1 MARRKGRIL
10 AFQALYAWDVS
21 HLSLPDLLDFS
32 WVEQD
37 KLLKLGDDGVAFPRL
52 IIAGTLEHI
61 AEIDECIKSHLTNW
75 DFDRLSKVDLAI
87 LRISVYSLMYQS
99 DIHPTIV
106 IDEAIDISK
115 EFGADESFKFINA
128 VLDNI
133 RKNLQGNSV
142 Q

>member
-61 AEIDECIKSHLTNW
+61 AEIDERIKAHLTNW

>member
-61 AEIDECIKSHLTNW
+61 AEIDERIKAHLTNW

-87 LRISVYSLMYQS
+87 LRISVYSLMYQR